1 LFARAQKNNFPL
13 RTTFWIGL
21 CGGFAFY
28 FKQTTIGIWIAY
40 ALFLLWIRISQKISP
55 LADFFTLLA
64 GCGLLSITLAL
75 GFASQHALND
85 YWNEAF
91 LYNFIYIGKH
101 EGIRRLIPVFI
112 KGFLYMS
119 RGAVLYMAVLGW
131 LTGLLYVLRNRKQFV
146 QNINPIIL
154 LAMVDLPLEIG
165 LITISGRSILHY
177 YLTPLPVM
185 ALLSGILVYLLS
197 ALVRKV
203 PFFSSLQA
211 RNTISVLALLSILF
225 FQVTQIWNYPVYI
238 ENEANNIYTP
248 LIDYVVNNTN
258 QDDLVL
264 VLGAES
270 VVNFLSRRE
279 APTRFVYQYPLQL
292 LGRRYMFE
300 EYFNDIIQRNP
311 VLIISAPGSN
321 PLDENLYKPMQSR
334 SSIVREGVK
343 YLIQNYRQSASFGE
357 WIVYQYT
364 GTP

>member
-1 LFARAQKNNFPL
+1 
-13 RTTFWIGL
+13 
-21 CGGFAFY
+21 
-28 FKQTTIGIWIAY
+28 
-40 ALFLLWIRISQKISP
+40 
-55 LADFFTLLA
+55 
-64 GCGLLSITLAL
+64 
-75 GFASQHALND
+75 
-85 YWNEAF
+85 
-91 LYNFIYIGKH
+91 
-101 EGIRRLIPVFI
+101 
-112 KGFLYMS
+112 MS